1 MKNLSNERADKNQ
14 KLKNTKRERD
24 TAKRELDATRK
35 ELNTAKNNVDQLQQS
50 INALMEAGQGN
61 LEMNEGLK
69 RLVAE
74 LKTERDEAQAKA
86 LKEEGQHKFY
96 KDQYAAQT
104 AEIADVKARLADV
117 ARTTSEKLEEND
129 RLSVYRIRWAEQQ
142 KELAEKKSATEAAEE
157 MVTELEAQ
165 LTKLHKRHDD
175 AKKELED
182 KKTECTSAKEAMESL
197 KMQIQAIQLEKDAAV
212 HKYNQNKN
220 SANELSESVRVL
232 EQLRRDI
239 AELRQKLRDGETAQE
254 EEKDK
259 TKIKERL
266 IHHIHKRIIAMEEM
280 TNRECFLMKD
290 LRKLIKEVTVMCES
304 RAINYPDEISPLE
317 ESEDSNEEAESSKSD
332 TVAVTSRHDD
342 DATHEKTKPHTNQPS
357 NTTEQNETNVS
368 SNDEGT
374 DKYVSDIEDD
384 TVDQSHTHPT
394 EHNESKGESAQDPYG
409 LKLNSEDEWPIN
421 EMSLQTQNTMSE
433 RDTNEG
439 KNQAH
444 SSSIPTNKRKL
455 KDRVEESKKSVS
467 EERTINSNS
476 SSNDESE
483 KNSKKI
489 HSNKSKRYQ

>member
-1 MKNLSNERADKNQ
+1 MSNERADKNQ

-69 RLVAE
+69 KLVTE
-74 LKTERDEAQAKA
+74 LRNERDEAQAKA
-86 LKEEGQHKFY
+86 FHEESQHKFY
-96 KDQYAAQT
+96 KAQYAAQT
-104 AEIADVKARLADV
+104 AEIAAVKSRLTDV
-117 ARTTSEKLEEND
+117 AKTTSETSEEND
-129 RLSVYRIRWAEQQ
+129 RLKVYRIRWAEQE
-142 KELAEKKSATEAAEE
+142 KELDEQKSATEAAEE
-157 MVTELEAQ
+157 MVTELETQ
-165 LTKLHKRHDD
+165 LKKLHKRHDD

-290 LRKLIKEVTVMCES
+290 LRKLIKEVTVMCKS

-342 DATHEKTKPHTNQPS
+342 DATHEKTKPHTNEPS
-357 NTTEQNETNVS
+357 NTTAN
-368 SNDEGT
+368 
-374 DKYVSDIEDD
+374 
-384 TVDQSHTHPT
+384 
-394 EHNESKGESAQDPYG
+394 
-409 LKLNSEDEWPIN
+409 
-421 EMSLQTQNTMSE
+421 
-433 RDTNEG
+433 
-439 KNQAH
+439 
-444 SSSIPTNKRKL
+444 
-455 KDRVEESKKSVS
+455 
-467 EERTINSNS
+467 
-476 SSNDESE
+476 
-483 KNSKKI
+483 
-489 HSNKSKRYQ
+489 